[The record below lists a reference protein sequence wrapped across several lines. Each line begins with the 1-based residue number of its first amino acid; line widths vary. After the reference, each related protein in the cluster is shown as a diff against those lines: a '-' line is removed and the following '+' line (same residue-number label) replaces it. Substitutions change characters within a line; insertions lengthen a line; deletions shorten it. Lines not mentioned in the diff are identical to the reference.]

1 MAKTRTKKVWS
12 FRTYESR
19 SLAAELNKLSE
30 QGEVVFSAYP
40 SGNVSGSFD
49 VLTYH
54 NVEVKV
60 ESLATGTISG
70 GPLRR
75 VPASELAVEKPSAKA
90 E

>member
-1 MAKTRTKKVWS
+1 MAKTRTKKVWT

-30 QGEVVFSAYP
+30 QGEVLFSAYP

-54 NVEVKV
+54 SV
-60 ESLATGTISG
+60 
-70 GPLRR
+70 
-75 VPASELAVEKPSAKA
+75 
-90 E
+90 